1 MFKNYIRINSLLKSG
16 KTMILVSEVRHVE
29 FTDHLERHVLRC
41 LRRYGNGSCG
51 SKTNEIEAQ
60 GLDLHLC
67 IICQRKKK
75 PKSS

>member
-1 MFKNYIRINSLLKSG
+1 M
-16 KTMILVSEVRHVE
+16 E
-29 FTDHLERHVLRC
+29 TD
-41 LRRYGNGSCG
+41 SG

-75 PKSS
+75 KKKI